1 MPCFVVRDTDNK
13 FKVIVEK
20 PIILN
25 KTEDKEEDIKKYT
38 ASWTRVLEEYVRK
51 YPDQWV
57 WVHKR
62 WKTQNVET

>member
-25 KTEDKEEDIKKYT
+25 RSGDKDEDVKKYT
-38 ASWTRVLEEYVRK
+38 QEWTKVLENYVRK

-57 WVHKR
+57 WIHRR
-62 WKTQNVET
+62 WKTQEKL